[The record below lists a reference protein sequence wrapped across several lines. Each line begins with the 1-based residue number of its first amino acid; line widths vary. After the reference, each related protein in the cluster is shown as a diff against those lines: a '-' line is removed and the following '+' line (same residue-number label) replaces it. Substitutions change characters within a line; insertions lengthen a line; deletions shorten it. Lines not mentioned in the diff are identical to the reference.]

1 MIATMFASH
10 NNRFVLLA
18 AGVALGSV
26 LCSPWV
32 AAQPATQAPASAAPA
47 AATTLSEKSLAE
59 LQRRVNDGQFGL
71 AYDMARSM
79 ADAQGDPHFDFLF
92 GVAAVNVGH
101 SAEAVLALQRHLA
114 LVPGNDRARLD
125 LARAYFDLGDYVRAR
140 QEFEFV
146 LRYNPPAEVRAN
158 ITRYLDSMQTREA
171 LSSRANA
178 RFYAEIGYGQDTNT
192 NLGTYNDTLN
202 ALGLTGTLIDPSS
215 KGQFS
220 NFAWAAAGARWV
232 RQVNAPLALF
242 AGVDVDNKLNQ
253 DTPQFNTAN
262 AAAYAGFSLVSGS
275 ILYRISVSDAITSV
289 NNSRYSGRLATSGE
303 MQYAL
308 GDGLSLSGRLQ
319 YAEQSYSPDISYRD
333 STVETLG
340 LGVEQAFGTA
350 WRPTVGFQFSEARED
365 NLARRLD
372 LSRVLDTWR
381 ISAGLSPTDKIGLMV
396 AYSEQQ
402 AAYQGMDL
410 GFNSVRSDTLATLD
424 LILSYAL
431 DPNWTLRAD
440 VQQMDNKSNQSIYAF
455 RRTMGG
461 VKLRYSF

>member
-1 MIATMFASH
+1 M
-10 NNRFVLLA
+10 
-18 AGVALGSV
+18 AGVV
-26 LCSPWV
+26 LASLLFSPWA
-32 AAQPATQAPASAAPA
+32 AAQSTMQSPVQTAQAAPS
-47 AATTLSEKSLAE
+47 LSEKSLTE
-59 LQRRVNDGQFGL
+59 LQRRVNDGQFAL
-71 AYDMARSM
+71 AYDMAKSM
-79 ADAQGDPHFDFLF
+79 VDAQGDPHFDFLY
-92 GVAAVNVGH
+92 GVAAVNVGR

-125 LARAYFDLGDYVRAR
+125 LARAYFDLGEYVRAR

-158 ITRYLDSMQTREA
+158 ITRYLDAMQTREA
-171 LSSRANA
+171 LSSRANV

-202 ALGLTGTLIDPSS
+202 AASLSGTQIDPTS

-220 NFAWAAAGARWV
+220 NFAWVAAGGRWV
-232 RQVNAPLALF
+232 RQVNAPFAVF

-253 DTPQFNTAN
+253 DTPQFNTAD
-262 AAAYAGFSLVSGS
+262 ASVYSGFSLVSGS
-275 ILYRISVSDAITSV
+275 ILYRLSVSDAVTSV
-289 NNSRYSGRLATSGE
+289 SNSRYSGRLATSGE

-319 YAEQSYSPDISYRD
+319 YAEQSYSADINYRD
-333 STVETLG
+333 ATVETFG
-340 LGVEQAFGTA
+340 IGVENTFATA
-350 WRPTVGFQFSEARED
+350 WRPTVGLQLSEAKED
-365 NLARRLD
+365 NLAKRLD

-381 ISAGLSPTDKIGLMV
+381 LSMGLSPTDKIGLLL

-424 LILSYAL
+424 LILSYSL
-431 DPNWTLRAD
+431 DSNWTLRAD
-440 VQQMDNKSNQSIYAF
+440 IQQMDNKSNQSLYAF

-461 VKLRYSF
+461 LKLRYSF